1 MKYKI
6 FFPKFIMILLKKS
19 AIKVKPAFFLMIAF
33 FAIFFIPKISLATS
47 NIVINEI
54 FTNPTGDDTGLEW
67 IELYNP
73 TAQNVDLTG
82 WQLGADKYFTIPSF
96 NLADGSFVLIHWR
109 IDGNNN
115 SNNIFTGSQA
125 TLDNLGNK
133 SGYVALFTA
142 GKRGKETIADYIEYG
157 EAGKTWESTA
167 QTAGI
172 WQAGQFVDAPGEGQS
187 LGLKQDGQDQNLTS
201 DWQIFSVPTP
211 DQSNTN
217 TPINTSEQT
226 TSQQQKDIT
235 QQNATFS
242 STPIFYDSYSDKILI
257 NEFMPW
263 PGPSADGGKEWVEL
277 INQGDQIIDL
287 SGWQIDDSPDA
298 SPPYLISSSTLILP
312 NQYLVI
318 ELDKNI
324 LNNEGDEVR
333 LIWPDGQLVHSVSYK
348 NSKQN
353 LSSSR
358 FENGLWL
365 WTDQPTPGQENK
377 KSAQK
382 SSPPPQIENLSLQ
395 NALPAIAA
403 ISEAVSQEKNENDGN
418 EENIVAAADTNP
430 DLKQVSSQNQITA
443 SQSSAAQQIT
453 AKNSNFSPL
462 LALIAIA
469 ALSCLS
475 GIGIVY
481 FKRRKAVDSN

>member
-1 MKYKI
+1 
-6 FFPKFIMILLKKS
+6 
-19 AIKVKPAFFLMIAF
+19 
-33 FAIFFIPKISLATS
+33 
-47 NIVINEI
+47 
-54 FTNPTGDDTGLEW
+54 
-67 IELYNP
+67 
-73 TAQNVDLTG
+73 
-82 WQLGADKYFTIPSF
+82 
-96 NLADGSFVLIHWR
+96 
-109 IDGNNN
+109 
-115 SNNIFTGSQA
+115 
-125 TLDNLGNK
+125 
-133 SGYVALFTA
+133 
-142 GKRGKETIADYIEYG
+142 
-157 EAGKTWESTA
+157 
-167 QTAGI
+167 
-172 WQAGQFVDAPGEGQS
+172 
-187 LGLKQDGQDQNLTS
+187 
-201 DWQIFSVPTP
+201 
-211 DQSNTN
+211 
-217 TPINTSEQT
+217 
-226 TSQQQKDIT
+226 
-235 QQNATFS
+235 
-242 STPIFYDSYSDKILI
+242 
-257 NEFMPW
+257 
-263 PGPSADGGKEWVEL
+263 
-277 INQGDQIIDL
+277 
-287 SGWQIDDSPDA
+287 
-298 SPPYLISSSTLILP
+298 LISSSTLILP